1 MNQFLCCVT
10 MPGGMPMP
18 FKAPFANVLVR
29 SRRPNRAMVESQ
41 LSADAIVARPLTT
54 RLVIARMAHCST
66 SQTGLGAMF
75 GFRPANAPRAK
86 DAKMQMCKPDIRSAF
101 DSSATIAVNQGR
113 DCFRPHSGKPKNA

>member
-29 SRRPNRAMVESQ
+29 SRRPNRALVESR
-41 LSADAIVARPLTT
+41 LSADAIVSRQPTT
-54 RLVIARMAHCST
+54 RLVIAQVAHCST
-66 SQTGLGAMF
+66 SQTGLDAMF
-75 GFRPANAPRAK
+75 GLRLANAPRAN
-86 DAKMQMCKPDIRSAF
+86 DAEMQMCEPEICSAF
-101 DSSATIAVNQGR
+101 DSPATIAVNQGR